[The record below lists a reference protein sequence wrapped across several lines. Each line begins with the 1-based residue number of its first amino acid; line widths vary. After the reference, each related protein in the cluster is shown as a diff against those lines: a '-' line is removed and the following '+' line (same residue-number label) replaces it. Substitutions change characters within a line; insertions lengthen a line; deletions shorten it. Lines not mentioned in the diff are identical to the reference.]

1 MKRIFFALM
10 AVAAIAM
17 TGSFAGCK
25 SKGEPDPDENAPRRF
40 DSTQFDFDITPPYPT
55 IPPAPLRIS
64 EAE

>member
-1 MKRIFFALM
+1 MKRILFALM

-25 SKGEPDPDENAPRRF
+25 SKGEPDPDENIPSRL
-40 DSTQFDFDITPPYPT
+40 DTTPPQT
-55 IPPAPLRIS
+55 EIDGRRVNAPLRIS